1 MQHTVQQLNIETLK
15 NNLSSQ
21 TPQGILIDV
30 REQHEWD
37 AGHIPGAIHLPKGIL
52 LEHIL
57 ALAPQ
62 KADPIY
68 LQCKSGGRSQ
78 QAAQLLIEQGYSQ
91 VFNVVGGIT
100 AWQAANY
107 PIE

>member
-1 MQHTVQQLNIETLK
+1 MQHTVQQLDIETLK
-15 NNLSSQ
+15 NNLSFPPKG
-21 TPQGILIDV
+21 TLIDV

-57 ALAPQ
+57 AIAPQ
-62 KADPIY
+62 KSEPIY

-107 PIE
+107 PLE